1 MGAILGVGCPSS
13 ICPLVQICHEAFDGI
28 SSGTKE
34 VRKGHG
40 MTTPSGDI
48 IKGLFSLGASIPSLI
63 LDIDNGGVEARA
75 LVKARIG
82 G

>member
-13 ICPLVQICHEAFDGI
+13 ICPLVQICHKAFDGI
-28 SSGTKE
+28 SSGTTE

-48 IKGLFSLGASIPSLI
+48 IKGLFPL
-63 LDIDNGGVEARA
+63 A
-75 LVKARIG
+75 LVSPLLFLTSITVELKRG
-82 G
+82 LL